1 MDVQRFLAILLCLWG
16 AGLALAQAPGDPDAA
31 DPGEVITGIVSTE
44 GAYLYVGP
52 DFAYRIVGQ
61 LSINESVTVTGRRG
75 DFYSRWDGRQWL
87 RIDYGGQ
94 PLWVYAR
101 LVRTSVPFNS
111 IPPRGLDLPRN
122 RDGRV
127 PEVFDLSQDICNT
140 WGHEFSQSTQA
151 ITDADS
157 ITVTFSAMPG
167 AKLYQVIVLS
177 PSGARTAFDSLDPI
191 ITFKGEDIRS
201 RKEYGTYTWRVAPYW
216 TNSTNRYAW
225 QQICLLRTGG
235 TFERLP

>member
-1 MDVQRFLAILLCLWG
+1 LLCIWG
-16 AGLALAQAPGDPDAA
+16 AGLALAQAPGDPDAPA
-31 DPGEVITGIVSTE
+31 PGEVITGIVSVE

-61 LSINESVTVTGRRG
+61 LSVNESVTVTGRRG
-75 DFYSRWDGRQWL
+75 DFFFAWDGRQWL
-87 RIDYGGQ
+87 QIDYGGQ

-111 IPPRGLDLPRN
+111 IPPRGIALPRN

-127 PEVFDLSQDICNT
+127 PAAFDLSQDICNT
-140 WGHEFSQSTQA
+140 WGNEFSQSTQA
-151 ITDADS
+151 ITDSDS
-157 ITVTFSAMPG
+157 ITVTFSPMPG
-167 AKLYQVIVLS
+167 ATLYQVIVLS
-177 PSGARTAFDSLDPI
+177 PSGARTAFDSTDPI
-191 ITFKGEDIRS
+191 VTFRGDQIRS
-201 RKEYGTYTWRVAPYW
+201 RREYGTYTWRVAPYW
-216 TNSTNRYAW
+216 TNSTNRRSW